1 MFKKMR
7 RVDRELD
14 RSEAEKILETGNYGV
29 LSTVGQDGYA
39 YGIPLN
45 YVYRNG
51 SLYFH
56 GALDGHKYENIAVNN
71 RVSFCVVGEAET
83 LPERFST
90 KYQSAIAFGEIY
102 VVEGEEKREALLGF
116 IEKYSREYMEKGVK
130 YIDSDQQK
138 TKVLKINVE
147 HISGKAR
154 TS

>member
-14 RSEAEKILETGNYGV
+14 RSEAAKILETGNYGV